1 MLSIGE
7 GFLWQ
12 NAVWTLWVPKRR
24 SGGAGG
30 KRRGRSEEARMEMEK
45 GKGICIYI
53 YFHEFGGGENDVR
66 VGPSGQGLIS
76 GSTAEIVRI
85 RVNS

>member
-1 MLSIGE
+1 MHLY
-7 GFLWQ
+7 
-12 NAVWTLWVPKRR
+12 
-24 SGGAGG
+24 
-30 KRRGRSEEARMEMEK
+30 
-45 GKGICIYI
+45 IYI
-53 YFHEFGGGENDVR
+53 HEFGGGENDVR